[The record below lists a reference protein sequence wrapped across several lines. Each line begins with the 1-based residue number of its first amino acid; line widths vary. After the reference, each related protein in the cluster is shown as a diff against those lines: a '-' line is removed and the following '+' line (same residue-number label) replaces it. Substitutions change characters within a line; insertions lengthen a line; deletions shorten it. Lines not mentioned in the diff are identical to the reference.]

1 MKARLGISVLCALA
15 AAGCGASAHH
25 TATTVAQHTP
35 STVWLCRPGLA
46 GNPCLAGLSTTVVER
61 GGATHVVPA
70 SPAKNPPVDCFYVYP
85 TVSNQ
90 PTVNAN
96 LRIGL
101 QETAVAVTQASR
113 FSQVCRI
120 FAPVYRQITLGA
132 LDHPRR
138 ITIADAR
145 IAYQSVLSA
154 FLDYLAH
161 DNHGRGIVFIGHSQG
176 ATILIRLLQQEVD
189 HDAALRRR
197 LVSALVIGGNVTVP
211 KGRTVGGDFAHIPA
225 CTSRTETGCVVAY
238 SSFTST
244 PPANSQFG
252 RTSSDAGV
260 PLLTPRNTSRSLQ
273 IMCVNPAEPSGGIAP
288 LDPYLPTFAVSVL
301 APGAASVATPWVAF
315 PDEYT
320 GRCRTAGNATWLQ
333 VTRRPGSTGPA
344 LGRAEQPAIGLHVLD
359 VNIALGN
366 LVDLVRS
373 QAAAYRR
380 R

>member
-138 ITIADAR
+138 IT
-145 IAYQSVLSA
+145 
-154 FLDYLAH
+154 LAV
-161 DNHGRGIVFIGHSQG
+161 RASPTRASSRRF
-176 ATILIRLLQQEVD
+176 AT
-189 HDAALRRR
+189 
-197 LVSALVIGGNVTVP
+197 
-211 KGRTVGGDFAHIPA
+211 
-225 CTSRTETGCVVAY
+225 
-238 SSFTST
+238 
-244 PPANSQFG
+244 
-252 RTSSDAGV
+252 
-260 PLLTPRNTSRSLQ
+260 
-273 IMCVNPAEPSGGIAP
+273 
-288 LDPYLPTFAVSVL
+288 
-301 APGAASVATPWVAF
+301 
-315 PDEYT
+315 
-320 GRCRTAGNATWLQ
+320 TWL
-333 VTRRPGSTGPA
+333 TTTTGAGSCSSGIRRARPS
-344 LGRAEQPAIGLHVLD
+344 
-359 VNIALGN
+359 
-366 LVDLVRS
+366 
-373 QAAAYRR
+373 
-380 R
+380 